1 MIVERNQF
9 SYRGSALTDRVR
21 GMAQVKSDED
31 GVTLH
36 PMDAARLEIAE
47 GDMARLASAYGSDTF
62 ITHLSADVPPGMAF
76 ASINPVHGSKLFP
89 GMLPEVKAYPVQVEK
104 V

>member
-36 PMDAARLEIAE
+36 PADATRLEIAE
-47 GDMARLASAYGSDTF
+47 GDMAQLASAYGSDTF
-62 ITHLSADVPPGMAF
+62 ITHLSEDVPPGMAF